1 MLKSEIKIPDAVEK
15 GGYSTTKAVMNN
27 DKVTK
32 LGWKAKTNMR
42 DGLKNTVR
50 IFGEKKNV

>member
-1 MLKSEIKIPDAVEK
+1 
-15 GGYSTTKAVMNN
+15 MNN

-32 LGWKAKTNMR
+32 PGWKAKTNMQ

>member
-32 LGWKAKTNMR
+32 SGWKAKTNMR

>member
-1 MLKSEIKIPDAVEK
+1 MLKSEIKIPDTVEK

-32 LGWKAKTNMR
+32 PGWKAKTNMW